1 MFEFDEK
8 KSKANKS
15 KHGIDFKSAV
25 RLWEDTY
32 RLEIPAR
39 YIDEERFILIAM
51 LDGDCWSVIFTKRNE
66 NIRIISVR
74 KSRENEK
81 AIYNKF

>member
-8 KSKANKS
+8 KSNKNKA

-25 RLWEDTY
+25 QLWTDQFK
-32 RLEIPAR
+32 LEIPAR
-39 YIDEERFILIAM
+39 YINEERYILIAM
-51 LDGDCWSVIFTKRNE
+51 IDDECWSAVFTKRNK

-81 AIYNKF
+81 ALYNKF

>member
-8 KSKANKS
+8 KSNTNKA

-25 RLWEDTY
+25 QLWTDQY

-39 YIDEERFILIAM
+39 YINEERFMLIAM
-51 LDGDCWSVIFTKRNE
+51 LEGVCWSAIFAKRNK

>member
-1 MFEFDEK
+1 MFEFGEK
-8 KSKANKS
+8 KSNNNKA

-25 RLWEDTY
+25 QLWTDQF
-32 RLEIPAR
+32 RLEIPPR
-39 YIDEERFILIAM
+39 YINEERFILIAM
-51 LDGDCWSVIFTKRNE
+51 INDECWSAVFTKRNK

-81 AIYNKF
+81 ALYNKF

>member
-8 KSKANKS
+8 KSKANKT
-15 KHGIDFKSAV
+15 KHGIDFKLAV
-25 RLWEDTY
+25 RLWNDPY

-39 YIDEERFILIAM
+39 FIDEERFMLIAM
-51 LDGDCWSVIFTKRNE
+51 LDRDCWSVIFTKRKNS
-66 NIRIISVR
+66 IRIISVR